1 MREECKRIAKNSG
14 LFNYFHPEEA
24 QSVCSLFEFKS
35 YKKGEVIFHE
45 GDSGD
50 FIAFLAE
57 GRVQVKKQTEFPDK
71 HFVLAVFGPGCF
83 IGEQAVSDMA
93 GSRRGATVI
102 ALEDCHVA
110 ILHNKQFEELMEKFP
125 ASTVK
130 LLRSM
135 LRIVG
140 IRLQAANKR
149 MSDIF

>member
-24 QSVCSLFEFKS
+24 QAVCSLFEFRK
-35 YKKGEVIFHE
+35 YKKGEILFNE
-45 GDSGD
+45 GDPGD

-83 IGEQAVSDMA
+83 IGEQAVSDMKGA
-93 GSRRGATVI
+93 CRGATVT
-102 ALEDCHVA
+102 ALEDCQVA
-110 ILHNKQFEELMEKFP
+110 LLHNRQFEELMERFP

-135 LRIVG
+135 LRILGV
-140 IRLQAANKR
+140 RLRAANKR